1 MCGKW
6 SRAINSQ
13 GVQCYSL
20 YVGLKKQVRQS
31 QAYASSVF
39 CLRPSHWWRNTRS
52 SKTTSLCRTPS
63 GWLKMTVSRR
73 LKRVSFYITS
83 RISLLLLVSQWERT
97 YVTVSSAMHLLVFT
111 YGSNK
116 ARPAPKTEMSHYFLE
131 ILYIHCKTWSSL
143 LKHSR
148 TELGC
153 LLTEWHASMPL
164 ITSTTSSS
172 DDDYQL

>member
-20 YVGLKKQVRQS
+20 YVGLKTQVRQS

-97 YVTVSSAMHLLVFT
+97 YVTVSSAMQCLHMEVIKQGLLQ
-111 YGSNK
+111 K
-116 ARPAPKTEMSHYFLE
+116 LR
-131 ILYIHCKTWSSL
+131 
-143 LKHSR
+143 
-148 TELGC
+148 C
-153 LLTEWHASMPL
+153 L
-164 ITSTTSSS
+164 TTSLRFSISTVKHDPLCSS
-172 DDDYQL
+172 IAGQSWAAC